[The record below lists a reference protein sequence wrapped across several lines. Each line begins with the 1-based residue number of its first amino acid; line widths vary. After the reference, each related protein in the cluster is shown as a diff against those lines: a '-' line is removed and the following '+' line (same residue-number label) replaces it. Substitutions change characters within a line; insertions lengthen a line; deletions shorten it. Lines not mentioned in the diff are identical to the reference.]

1 MSYDIVLRGGTI
13 VDGTVRRSQPLE
25 QPPRRTCSFLRAS
38 IALCLP
44 MMDRMANRAAAVLQG
59 DAPYVGDIAIKDGL
73 IAAVGASVEGQ
84 GVEEVDASGKH
95 VCP

>member
-1 MSYDIVLRGGTI
+1 M
-13 VDGTVRRSQPLE
+13 
-25 QPPRRTCSFLRAS
+25 
-38 IALCLP
+38 
-44 MMDRMANRAAAVLQG
+44 LQG

>member
-1 MSYDIVLRGGTI
+1 M
-13 VDGTVRRSQPLE
+13 DGQP
-25 QPPRRTCSFLRAS
+25 R
-38 IALCLP
+38 
-44 MMDRMANRAAAVLQG
+44 AAVLQG

-84 GVEEVDASGKH
+84 GAEEVDASGKH

>member
-1 MSYDIVLRGGTI
+1 
-13 VDGTVRRSQPLE
+13 
-25 QPPRRTCSFLRAS
+25 
-38 IALCLP
+38 
-44 MMDRMANRAAAVLQG
+44 MMDVNRAGLNPGCVLQG
-59 DAPYVGDIAIKDGL
+59 EAPYVGDVAIKDGL